1 MKISE
6 NQNLQKLNT
15 FSINANA
22 RYFVDIR
29 STQELLDLSSSKI
42 YSNNIKYILGGGSNI
57 LLTKDIDCLVI
68 KNSILGIE
76 IIKES
81 EDEIILK
88 VGSGENW
95 HKLVCY
101 CVNKGYGGIENLS
114 LIPGSVGAAP
124 LQNIGAYGVEL
135 ADSFHSLEAFH
146 LNKLES
152 HSFNKTNCNF
162 GYRESIFKN
171 KLAGQYIIT
180 SVTLKLNKHPKINIS
195 YGNIKEELNK
205 LNIINPSIKD
215 VSNVVISIRERKLPD
230 PKKIG
235 NSGSFF
241 KNPIISVS
249 KFKKIKRKH
258 SNIVHYIIDE
268 NNVKLAAGWL
278 IDNAGWK
285 GKTINNYGVHENQ
298 ALVLVNYGGAS
309 GENINNLSNLIIED
323 ILEKY
328 NVKLEKEVNVY

>member
-1 MKISE
+1 MKILE

-15 FSINANA
+15 FAVNASA
-22 RYFVDIR
+22 KYYADIK
-29 STQELLDLSSSKI
+29 STKDLVELSASQI
-42 YSNNIKYILGGGSNI
+42 YSENIKFILGGGSNI
-57 LLTKDIDCLVI
+57 LFTKDIECLVI

-76 IIKES
+76 IINES
-81 EDEIILK
+81 ESEIILK
-88 VGSGENW
+88 VGSGEDW

-135 ADSFHSLEAFH
+135 ADIFHSLEAFH

-152 HSFNKTNCNF
+152 HSFNKGNCNF

-180 SVTLKLNKHPKINIS
+180 SVTLKLNKNPKVNIS
-195 YGNIKEELNK
+195 YGNISDELNK
-205 LNIINPSIKD
+205 LKIVKPSIKD

-241 KNPIISVS
+241 KNPIISFS
-249 KFKKIKRKH
+249 KFKSIERMYP
-258 SNIVHYIIDE
+258 NIAHYIIDDT
-268 NNVKLAAGWL
+268 NVKLAAGWL

-285 GKTINNYGVHENQ
+285 GKTINNYGVHKNQ

-309 GENINNLSNLIIED
+309 GKNINDLSNLIIKEIFD
-323 ILEKY
+323 KY